1 MINLGKMLNRV
12 KHIFS
17 VLVFTLLCS
26 GCVETI
32 HEYPTDPS
40 IEFVLSLEIN
50 NVTPEEFVVVK
61 PGGDS
66 GTSYIVRTQSAGQK
80 NTRFEE
86 PVKLRYIVDLYRVV
100 ASSTQFVQREVLF
113 ADPAQPIPDDVVF
126 TLEAAE
132 YKVLVWCDYVRA
144 SDPEQSWYYN
154 TDDLRNIRYADIEVK
169 DNNDKDVFS
178 AMLDL
183 NFREYSY
190 STHDY
195 RFEKHLVLE
204 RPKGRYKVVATD
216 CEKET
221 LKKMGIH
228 NITTITSY
236 VLWVADGYNVDEQ
249 MPNHFAETRS
259 YYSVASVDDIESNG
273 NLEMGYDFVFVNGKQ
288 TNVRLNF
295 EFFKGVL
302 TKGADGKYY
311 NEDGSLTTEN
321 DKITSWTG
329 IVVPLKRNM
338 ETIVEA
344 NFLKRS
350 VGSGGIGIE
359 PGFEDEIV
367 VEWPD

>member
-1 MINLGKMLNRV
+1 MLHRV

-17 VLVFTLLCS
+17 ILGCLLLFTS
-26 GCVETI
+26 CVKTI
-32 HEYPTDPS
+32 HEYPTDPM
-40 IEFVLSLEIN
+40 IQLRLSLEIN
-50 NVTPEEFVVVK
+50 NAALEEFVVVK

-66 GTSYIVRTQSAGQK
+66 GTSYIVRTQGATQK

-86 PVKLRYIVDLYRVV
+86 PVQLRYIVDLYRVI
-100 ASSTQFVQREVLF
+100 ASRSEFVTRVVRW
-113 ADPAQPIPDDVVF
+113 ADPAQPVPEDVI
-126 TLEAAE
+126 LDLQAAE
-132 YKVLVWCDYVRA
+132 YKVLVWCDYVRE
-144 SDPEQSWYYN
+144 SDPEKSWYYN
-154 TDDLRNIRYADIEVK
+154 TDDLRNIRYSDIEVK

-178 AMLDL
+178 SMLDL

-195 RFEKHLVLE
+195 IFEKHLVLE
-204 RPKGRYKVVATD
+204 RPKGRYKVIATD
-216 CEKET
+216 CDKES
-221 LKKMGIH
+221 LNKMGIY

-259 YYSVASVDDIESNG
+259 YYSVTSVDNIDNSGE
-273 NLEMGYDFVFVNGKQ
+273 LEMGYDFVFVNGKQ

-295 EFFKGVL
+295 EFFKGIL

-311 NEDGSLTTEN
+311 NEDGSLTTEK
-321 DKITSWTG
+321 DKITTWTG

-338 ETIVEA
+338 ETVVEA

-359 PGFEDEIV
+359 PGFEGEIV
-367 VEWPD
+367 VPWE

>member
-1 MINLGKMLNRV
+1 MKNLVKMLNRV

-17 VLVFTLLCS
+17 VLVVLLLFS
-26 GCVETI
+26 GCVRTI

-61 PGGDS
+61 PGGES

-80 NTRFEE
+80 NTRFDE
-86 PVKLRYIVDLYRVV
+86 PVKLRYVVDLYRVV
-100 ASSTQFVQREVLF
+100 ASNAQFVKREVRL
-113 ADPAQPIPDDVVF
+113 ADPAQPIPDNVVF
-126 TLEAAE
+126 DLEAAE
-132 YKVLVWCDYVRA
+132 YKVLVWCDYVRE
-144 SDPEQSWYYN
+144 SDPYKSWYYN

-169 DNNDKDVFS
+169 DNNDKDAFS
-178 AMLDL
+178 AMLNL

-204 RPKGRYKVVATD
+204 RPKGRFKIVTTD
-216 CEKET
+216 CDKES
-221 LKKMGIH
+221 LKKMGIN
-228 NITTITSY
+228 NITTVTNF
-236 VLWVADGYNVDEQ
+236 VLWVADGYNTEDQ

-259 YYSVASVDDIESNG
+259 FYSVASVDDIDSEG
-273 NLEMGYDFVFVNGKQ
+273 KLEMGYDYVFVNGKQ

-311 NEDGSLTTEN
+311 NEDGSLTTEK
-321 DKITSWTG
+321 DKITTWTG
-329 IVVPLKRNM
+329 VVVPLKRNM
-338 ETIVEA
+338 ETVIEA

-367 VEWPD
+367 VPWP